1 MAPRG
6 MSAEEKKA
14 VVLDVFR
21 AAEAPFAVKEIEKA
35 AGAKKGLHPMQIKDL
50 VVALVDDGKVGMRK
64 PLTPPPPSSPPLVL
78 PDVRAV
84 LPPEKSPPPLD
95 SATLTLPPP
104 PRRHDR

>member
-64 PLTPPPPSSPPLVL
+64 PLTPP
-78 PDVRAV
+78 
-84 LPPEKSPPPLD
+84 
-95 SATLTLPPP
+95 LPPP
-104 PRRHDR
+104 PPSCFRMFGLSCHPKNPRRPSTVPP